1 VQAVELVEL
10 DEITSR
16 QWSELVAGEREPWGG
31 IAEELAWGDKDRF
44 VGLRDAGGEL
54 VAIAGAVTAEV
65 EVEDAGDFQVVGIGG
80 VLVRPRER
88 GRGLVWQL
96 LEPLLEIAA
105 DMGPERAMLFCRAQL
120 MALYGRLA
128 FAEIPAAVWVE
139 QPDGRIEI
147 PLRAM
152 WRPLREG
159 VRWPDGRVEVRGL
172 PF

>member
-10 DEITSR
+10 DEITPQ

-44 VGLRDAGGEL
+44 VGLRAPDGGL
-54 VAIAGAVTAEV
+54 VAIAGAVTADI
-65 EVEDAGDFQVVGIGG
+65 EVEDAGRFQVVGIGG
-80 VLVRPRER
+80 VLVTPRER
-88 GRGLVWQL
+88 GRGLVWKL

-120 MALYGRLA
+120 MALYRRLA
-128 FAEIPAAVWVE
+128 FVEIPAAVWVR
-139 QPDGRIEI
+139 QPDGGIEI